1 MKRAR
6 EHGSF
11 FIYSLIFKMANVTT
25 NFLPADGNWEM
36 KKFGFKASAAIAEG
50 ALVGWEISGGTTT
63 GNLTVYGVENASGA
77 DFVGILT
84 APIAATDSDYATAGK
99 LKSVLIPKHALAEA
113 YFTVA
118 AGTFTTADI
127 GKTVETASSATGLAV
142 DTAGKGARITAYI
155 SSTRGKCNFSLPTTE
170 TA

>member
-1 MKRAR
+1 
-6 EHGSF
+6 
-11 FIYSLIFKMANVTT
+11 MANVTT
-25 NFLPADGNWEM
+25 NFLPADGNWKL
-36 KKFGFKASAAIAEG
+36 KKFGFKASTAIAEG
-50 ALVGWEISGGTTT
+50 ALVGWEISGNTTT

-77 DFVGILT
+77 DIVGIL
-84 APIAATDSDYATAGK
+84 AQPIAATDSDYATAGK
-99 LKSVLIPKHALAEA
+99 LKGVWVPTNSLAEA

-118 AGTFTTADI
+118 SGTFTTADV

-155 SSTRGKCNFSLPTTE
+155 SSTRGKCQFSLPTTE